1 MRVRGCTGQSWL
13 GACTPSRLGTLSPS
27 ARVLPG
33 LQRRRLIPA
42 PLPDAAALGRKP
54 GLPGQWV
61 DLPLPPGASPKEP
74 FEIKVYEIDDLQRL
88 QRPRLPPREAL
99 EVRGGAGGREG
110 GWLLGGHPGDVARQ
124 TPELI
129 FPSRPQ
135 PSQDGEKV
143 GTGPAPAVTQCCPW
157 AESGGWG
164 GPEATLF
171 PRVPLGGV
179 PTTKPIQPGPGFQT
193 STGRVVASTA
203 CGARGPPP
211 ARLQGPPARPPRP
224 GGRRGSRARPGWWE
238 PLGVPR
244 APGPPAAPHPQGL
257 VCAGAK
263 ARLGERR
270 QQRLRDVWAKREL
283 LCAELAATQGRL
295 MLEPGR
301 WPAQCESPARGP
313 QPCHAPRALRSG
325 PLGLTAVAVPPQS
338 RWTTRW
344 SPSPRSSWRP
354 WSARRPPWSST

>member
-203 CGARGPPP
+203 CGARGPLPP
-211 ARLQGPPARPPRP
+211 ASKAPLH
-224 GGRRGSRARPGWWE
+224 ARPGLEGGGAPGQGPGGGSHWE
-238 PLGVPR
+238 CPAPPAHLPPPTPR
-244 APGPPAAPHPQGL
+244 AWCAPVRRRGLGSGGSRGSGTCGPSGSC
-257 VCAGAK
+257 CA
-263 ARLGERR
+263 R
-270 QQRLRDVWAKREL
+270 
-283 LCAELAATQGRL
+283 
-295 MLEPGR
+295 
-301 WPAQCESPARGP
+301 
-313 QPCHAPRALRSG
+313 
-325 PLGLTAVAVPPQS
+325 
-338 RWTTRW
+338 
-344 SPSPRSSWRP
+344 SWR
-354 WSARRPPWSST
+354 RRRAG